1 MQLLAKFRQLVAT
14 NELVLYDR
22 FVSDDFPPIETREIT
37 AFHRSSLS
45 LKWCELRD
53 KHLFPKPEKSLDI
66 KCWLIAARGIKEAG
80 KKLDALHLPSDP
92 IADFFLQR
100 GEKLVDAFNARVLRA
115 VHGDKKEANF
125 LERVAEAVSGTVPDG
140 KLKIISTAIL
150 VYPEVYNRLGHAP
163 TEDELRKATK
173 ARWKKPISNRSWRD
187 VKKEMKSLLQQPGAP
202 PLREDAKLRRKV
214 LRDWERVFGDPSRLN
229 IVADTP
235 RS

>member
-1 MQLLAKFRQLVAT
+1 M
-14 NELVLYDR
+14 
-22 FVSDDFPPIETREIT
+22 SDDFPPIEAREIT

-53 KHLFPKPEKSLDI
+53 KHLFPNSEKSLDI
-66 KCWLIAARGIKEAG
+66 RCWLIAARGIKEARA
-80 KKLDALHLPSDP
+80 KVDALHLPSDP

-115 VHGDKKEANF
+115 VHGDKKQANF
-125 LERVAEAVSGTVPDG
+125 LERVAEAVSGTVSDG
-140 KLKIISTAIL
+140 KLDILGTAIL

-173 ARWKKPISNRSWRD
+173 ARLKKPISDRSWRT
-187 VKKEMKSLLQQPGAP
+187 VKKKMKGLLQEPGEP
-202 PLREDAKLRRKV
+202 PLREDAKLRRKA
-214 LRDWERVFGDPSRLN
+214 LRGWKRVFDDPSRLN
-229 IVADTP
+229 IVADTA